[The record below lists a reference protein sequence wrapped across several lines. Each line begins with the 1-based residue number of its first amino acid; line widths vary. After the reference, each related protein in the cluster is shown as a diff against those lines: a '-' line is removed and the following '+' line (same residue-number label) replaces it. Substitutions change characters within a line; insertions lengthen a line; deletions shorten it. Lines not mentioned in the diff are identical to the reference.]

1 MKIIRKTYM
10 VQIENNKDSGLTFP
24 KIWTSGGTIQKKK
37 KPESNIQYVEGY
49 RQTDNYMIENVCISV
64 NENNYL

>member
-1 MKIIRKTYM
+1 M

-37 KPESNIQYVEGY
+37 NLNQIFNML
-49 RQTDNYMIENVCISV
+49 RDIDRLITI
-64 NENNYL
+64 